1 MGKKDIMHE
10 ALARIGAER
19 VFWGIQVKPGMPTLF
34 SDYQGIPVMS
44 LSGNPFSALV
54 ITELLLRPMLAKMMR
69 KPSLDLVR
77 VQGTLADAFVKPS
90 PGRRFVRAY
99 WEKGT
104 FHLPEGLNSNGVLAS
119 MVGCNCLLDVPAG
132 SGTLKPGDEAEAILL

>member
-1 MGKKDIMHE
+1 MHE
-10 ALARIGAER
+10 SLARIGAER

-77 VQGTLADAFVKPS
+77 VQ
-90 PGRRFVRAY
+90 
-99 WEKGT
+99 
-104 FHLPEGLNSNGVLAS
+104 
-119 MVGCNCLLDVPAG
+119 
-132 SGTLKPGDEAEAILL
+132 